1 LFKVKLHNYR
11 MRILFFIGSLRT
23 GGKERR
29 LIELLTWLKQ
39 QRAFELFVVLAFDH
53 IDYPAFHK
61 LEIEH
66 VILNK
71 KPNLKD
77 PRVFMRLYKLCKSF
91 KPDVLHTWGS
101 MQAFYLAPIAKI
113 LKVPLVNSQITS
125 ARPKRK
131 KFNFS
136 GLINSFN
143 FLLSD
148 KILSNSIAG
157 LESFGLSKS
166 DKKCKVIY
174 NGFNPERIQNLPTK
188 AECRK
193 KFGIETNYAVV
204 MVGSFSENKD
214 YQRLLDVCRHM
225 SNKRS
230 DITFIAAGDGK
241 NLDPIKKKAG
251 MLGLAS
257 IKFTGR
263 INNIE
268 ELISASDIG
277 VLFSPNGEG
286 ISNAIM
292 EYMALGKPVIANDAG
307 GTKEI
312 VAYNESGYL
321 ITNES
326 NQEIAY
332 MIIELIDNPEKR
344 FQFGKKGQ
352 EIILNKFS
360 LESMGQEFEELYL
373 DLLSNKY

>member
-1 LFKVKLHNYR
+1 

-214 YQRLLDVCRHM
+214 YQRLLDVCRHIIRALRSM
-225 SNKRS
+225 YIARISFRCNLIDRINQISGDIRVSIFIYCQCRRGVFDKKGKDPLIRKGS
-230 DITFIAAGDGK
+230 DIFFHKTGNMVKTSFEFRK
-241 NLDPIKKKAG
+241 NNKVLV
-251 MLGLAS
+251 
-257 IKFTGR
+257 
-263 INNIE
+263 NHNC
-268 ELISASDIG
+268 LI
-277 VLFSPNGEG
+277 
-286 ISNAIM
+286 
-292 EYMALGKPVIANDAG
+292 
-307 GTKEI
+307 
-312 VAYNESGYL
+312 
-321 ITNES
+321 
-326 NQEIAY
+326 
-332 MIIELIDNPEKR
+332 
-344 FQFGKKGQ
+344 
-352 EIILNKFS
+352 
-360 LESMGQEFEELYL
+360 
-373 DLLSNKY
+373 